1 MKPSND
7 REAISLIIKGLKK
20 AGCTMVSVRDGA
32 GEDFPYTT
40 KKDALDNLTSC
51 DESVLFVGLPPETND
66 DAGYVETHVRE
77 SHIYFVLGN
86 DPEEVACDY
95 GVSLS
100 PFLDPIIKPWWE

>member
-1 MKPSND
+1 MNKPKSD
-7 REAISLIIKGLKK
+7 RSAINLIIDGLI
-20 AGCTMVSVRDGA
+20 ARGCTITNVRDGA

-51 DESVLFVGLPPETND
+51 DESVMHVRLPETSP
-66 DAGYVETHVRE
+66 DALDE
-77 SHIYFVLGN
+77 SFIYFVLGN

-100 PFLDPIIKPWWE
+100 KYLDPIIEPWWE